1 MVRSHP
7 NPSARARAARHLAR
21 IIGRGDR
28 LDNVIGRETNAL
40 CLELTY
46 GCLRHYFSLAEA
58 VEARLA
64 RPLRSKDL
72 DVFCLLLVGA
82 YQLQRMRVPGHAAIH
97 ETVSAARALGKPWA
111 AGLVNAVLRKLPAR
125 PDEEASDH
133 PAWLQ
138 GRIKAQYGDQAP
150 ALLRANNQRAP
161 MGLRINR
168 RKIEPGAYRALLDEA
183 GIAFDEAWLPE
194 SILLRKPQP
203 SATLPGFSDG
213 TVAVQDV
220 GAQLVGGFMRQQL
233 RDGWR
238 VLDACAAPGG
248 KLFHLL
254 ESGLQ
259 LDLTA
264 LDNAPTR
271 LQTLA
276 EMAERLGHGGLRTL
290 AADACGL
297 DWWDGRPFDWVLLDA
312 PCSGS
317 GTLRRHPDIKVT
329 RTPEQVQRAS
339 QLQGAML
346 RNLWRTVRPGCTLL
360 YCTCSMLAE
369 ENDQVVESFLEAHA
383 DARAG
388 GVELPTG
395 AATAHGWQL
404 LPTEPATDGFY
415 LARLDKR
422 P

>member
-1 MVRSHP
+1 MDHVVR
-7 NPSARARAARHLAR
+7 
-21 IIGRGDR
+21 
-28 LDNVIGRETNAL
+28 REAKPL

-46 GCLRHYFSLAEA
+46 GCLRHYFSLAAA

-64 RPLRSKDL
+64 RPLRKQDL

-82 YQLQRMRVPGHAAIH
+82 YQLQRMRVPGHAAIN
-97 ETVSAARALGKPWA
+97 ETVAAVRALGKPWA
-111 AGLVNAVLRKLPAR
+111 AALVNAVLRNLPTC
-125 PDEEASDH
+125 PDDGASEH
-133 PAWLQ
+133 PPWLR
-138 GRIKAQYGDQAP
+138 GRIEAQYGDQAP

-161 MGLRINR
+161 MGLRVNCR
-168 RKIEPGAYRALLDEA
+168 RIEPKAYRALLDSA
-183 GIAFDEAWLPE
+183 GIAFDDAWLPE

-203 SATLPGFSDG
+203 SATLPGFRDG
-213 TVAVQDV
+213 TVAVQDI
-220 GAQLVGGFMRQQL
+220 GAQLVGSVMRERL
-233 RDGWR
+233 RNGCR

-254 ESGLQ
+254 ESGLE

-264 LDNAPTR
+264 LDNSPTR

-276 EMAERLGHGGLRTL
+276 EMAERLGHAGFRAI

-297 DWWDGRPFDWVLLDA
+297 DWWDGKPFDLVLIDA

-317 GTLRRHPDIKVT
+317 GTLRRHPDIKVN
-329 RTPEQVQRAS
+329 RTLRQVRQAS
-339 QLQGAML
+339 RLQGALL

-369 ENDQVVESFLEAHA
+369 ENDQVVEFFLEAHA
-383 DARAG
+383 DARTAG
-388 GVELPTG
+388 VQLPTG
-395 AATAHGWQL
+395 KATRHGWQM

-415 LARLDKR
+415 LARIDKQA
-422 P
+422 

>member
-1 MVRSHP
+1 MPGSLRHSD
-7 NPSARARAARHLAR
+7 RARAARHLAR
-21 IIGRGDR
+21 IVGRGDS
-28 LDNVIGRETNAL
+28 LDNVIRRETNPL

-58 VEARLA
+58 LEARLA
-64 RPLRSKDL
+64 KPLRAKDL
-72 DVFCLLLVGA
+72 DLFCLMLVGA
-82 YQLQRMRVPGHAAIH
+82 YQLQRMRVPGHAAIN
-97 ETVSAARALGKPWA
+97 ETVSAVRALGKPWA
-111 AGLVNAVLRKLPAR
+111 AALVNAVLRKLPVR
-125 PDEEASDH
+125 PADDASDH
-133 PAWLQ
+133 PPWLQ
-138 GRIKAQYGDQAP
+138 GKIEAQYGDQAP

-168 RKIEPGAYRALLDEA
+168 RKIEPADYRALLKRAD
-183 GIAFDEAWLPE
+183 IAFDDAWLPE
-194 SILLRKPQP
+194 SIVLRKPQT
-203 SATLPGFSDG
+203 SATLPGFREG

-220 GAQLVGGFMRQQL
+220 GAQLVGSFMAERL
-233 RDGWR
+233 RDGCR
-238 VLDACAAPGG
+238 ALDACAAPGG

-259 LDLTA
+259 LDVTA

-271 LQTLA
+271 LQTLTEA
-276 EMAERLGHGGLRTL
+276 AQRLGHEGFRAI

-297 DWWDGRPFDWVLLDA
+297 AWWDGEPFDCVLIDA

-329 RTPEQVQRAS
+329 RTPQQVLGSSR
-339 QLQGAML
+339 LQGELL

-360 YCTCSMLAE
+360 YCTCSILAE

-383 DARAG
+383 DARAI

-395 AATAHGWQL
+395 TATRHGWQM

-415 LARLDKR
+415 LARIDKQ

>member
-1 MVRSHP
+1 MRSYF
-7 NPSARARAARHLAR
+7 NRSARARAARHLAR
-21 IIGRGDR
+21 ILGRGDS
-28 LDNVIGRETNAL
+28 LDHVIRREAEPL

-64 RPLRSKDL
+64 RPVRTKDL

-82 YQLQRMRVPGHAAIH
+82 YQLQRMRVPGHAAIN
-97 ETVSAARALGKPWA
+97 ETVSATRSLGKPWA
-111 AGLVNAVLRKLPAR
+111 AALVNAVLRKLPTR
-125 PDEEASDH
+125 PAGDASEH
-133 PAWLQ
+133 PPWLQ
-138 GRIKAQYGDQAP
+138 GKIEAQYGCQAP

-161 MGLRINR
+161 MGLRVNR
-168 RKIEPGAYRALLDEA
+168 RKIEAGAYRDLLNEA
-183 GIAFDEAWLPE
+183 GIAFDDAWLAE

-203 SATLPGFSDG
+203 SATLPGFQDG
-213 TVAVQDV
+213 AVAVQDV

-233 RDGWR
+233 QDGCR

-248 KLFHLL
+248 KLCHLL
-254 ESGLQ
+254 ESGLE

-271 LQTLA
+271 LETLA
-276 EMAERLGHGGLRTL
+276 ETVERLGHGGFQAI

-297 DWWDGRPFDWVLLDA
+297 DWWDGDPFDLVLVDA

-329 RTPEQVQRAS
+329 RTPQQVQRAS

-369 ENDQVVESFLEAHA
+369 ENDQVVESFLEAHT

-395 AATAHGWQL
+395 AETAHGWQM

-415 LARLDKR
+415 LARIDKQ

>member
-1 MVRSHP
+1 MPGSLRHS
-7 NPSARARAARHLAR
+7 NRARAARHLAR
-21 IIGRGDR
+21 IVGRGDS
-28 LDNVIGRETNAL
+28 LDNVIRRETNPL

-46 GCLRHYFSLAEA
+46 GCLRHHFSLAEA

-64 RPLRSKDL
+64 KPLRAKDL
-72 DVFCLLLVGA
+72 DLFCLLLVGA
-82 YQLQRMRVPGHAAIH
+82 YQLQRMRVPSHAAIN
-97 ETVSAARALGKPWA
+97 ETVSAVRALGKPWA
-111 AGLVNAVLRKLPAR
+111 AALVNAVLRKLPVR
-125 PDEEASDH
+125 PAGDASDH
-133 PAWLQ
+133 PPWLQ
-138 GRIKAQYGDQAP
+138 GKIEAQYGDQAP

-168 RKIEPGAYRALLDEA
+168 RKIEPADYRALLKRAD
-183 GIAFDEAWLPE
+183 IAFDDAWLPE
-194 SILLRKPQP
+194 SIVLRKPQP
-203 SATLPGFSDG
+203 SATLPGFQDG
-213 TVAVQDV
+213 IVAVQDV
-220 GAQLVGGFMRQQL
+220 GAQLVGAFMAERL
-233 RDGWR
+233 RDGGR

-254 ESGLQ
+254 ESGLD
-259 LDLTA
+259 LDVTA

-271 LQTLA
+271 LQTLTEA
-276 EMAERLGHGGLRTL
+276 AQRLGHEGFRASDG
-290 AADACGL
+290 DACGL
-297 DWWDGRPFDWVLLDA
+297 AWWDGEPFDCVLIDA

-329 RTPEQVQRAS
+329 RTPQQVLGAS
-339 QLQGAML
+339 QLQCALL

-360 YCTCSMLAE
+360 YCTCSILAE

-383 DARAG
+383 DANAI

-395 AATAHGWQL
+395 TATRHGWQM

-415 LARLDKR
+415 LARIDKQ